1 MHRQSLG
8 SPVSKLHFHG
18 GSLPKHNDDD
28 DSCIL
33 ASSLPPPLLDYDD
46 ERLKT
51 AKPSRRFSSSAS
63 ASASASPSS
72 MPPSPHAATPEKL
85 IHLIPIVVLFCFL
98 ILYLVSH
105 NPSQSNSDEM
115 NSIVGELNSLK
126 AKDVLPIRSFRNLQE
141 TEEGG
146 NIQKSRSQ
154 HHRKFAGL

>member
-46 ERLKT
+46 EHLKT

-63 ASASASPSS
+63 ASASP
-72 MPPSPHAATPEKL
+72 AATPEKL

-146 NIQKSRSQ
+146 NKQKSRSQ

>member
-63 ASASASPSS
+63 ASASASP
-72 MPPSPHAATPEKL
+72 TPEKL

>member
-46 ERLKT
+46 EHLKT

-63 ASASASPSS
+63 ASASP
-72 MPPSPHAATPEKL
+72 ATPEKL

-105 NPSQSNSDEM
+105 NPSQSSTR
-115 NSIVGELNSLK
+115 ISLHPLLRFVFQFSHSPDFPLPSFQQIRCNLMFSRTQVK
-126 AKDVLPIRSFRNLQE
+126 CIAVLCF
-141 TEEGG
+141 
-146 NIQKSRSQ
+146 
-154 HHRKFAGL
+154 

>member
-46 ERLKT
+46 EHLKT
-51 AKPSRRFSSSAS
+51 AKPSRRFSSS

-105 NPSQSNSDEM
+105 NPSQSSTR
-115 NSIVGELNSLK
+115 ISLHPLLRFVFQFSHSPDFPLPSFQQIRCNLMFSRTQVK
-126 AKDVLPIRSFRNLQE
+126 CIAVLCF
-141 TEEGG
+141 
-146 NIQKSRSQ
+146 
-154 HHRKFAGL
+154 

>member
-105 NPSQSNSDEM
+105 NPSQSQ
-115 NSIVGELNSLK
+115 
-126 AKDVLPIRSFRNLQE
+126 IRCNLMFSRTQLQ
-141 TEEGG
+141 
-146 NIQKSRSQ
+146 IQMR
-154 HHRKFAGL
+154 